1 MIIEIIFRCYPFVT
15 QLITAVLFMRCCR
28 LSVFD
33 GYIVGISREA
43 FCISFKQEYI
53 YNMNGLFFEK
63 RAKMI

>member
-1 MIIEIIFRCYPFVT
+1 MNG
-15 QLITAVLFMRCCR
+15 
-28 LSVFD
+28 FD

>member
-1 MIIEIIFRCYPFVT
+1 MNG
-15 QLITAVLFMRCCR
+15 
-28 LSVFD
+28 FD

-63 RAKMI
+63 EQK